1 MRAGRRTLI
10 LAAAVALVTAACQEL
25 PTAGDPLASAPRAAL
40 LSGDVAALGERLF
53 EDTNLSVNQNQ
64 SCATCHEDDQGYAAP
79 LRGVTTRGS
88 VVEGSIPGEFGDRK
102 PPTTAYATLATRF
115 VDKNKASGG
124 LFWDGRATGHLLGSA
139 AADQA
144 LGPFLNPKEQALPDK
159 ACLAYRVRTS
169 AYLELYT
176 AAYGDGILTISF
188 PTDVETTCTDNVLA
202 RNPGMH
208 VALSAAHRQVVNE
221 VFENAARAIAAFEA
235 TQNHFSSPFDT
246 GDLTQLEQRGMRLFN
261 NKGKCAQCHS
271 SKGSQPLF
279 TDLEFHNLGVPRNP
293 DNPYFNYQ
301 TMAADPGLGGFTGRA
316 SHMGKFR
323 TPTTRNVAQGDNR
336 TYMHNGALISLK
348 QVVDFYNTRDVLP
361 TCTDPAIL
369 ADPAKWGSYG
379 VGRCW
384 PAPEHPANLD
394 SKNMGKLG
402 LTDAEVDAV
411 VAFLEALTDVEDD

>member
-1 MRAGRRTLI
+1 MSNRRHL
-10 LAAAVALVTAACQEL
+10 VLVTAGLALAASACQEL
-25 PTAGDPLASAPRAAL
+25 PTGGDPASVPRAVQ
-40 LSGDVAALGERLF
+40 LSGDAAALGEKLF
-53 EDTNLSVNQNQ
+53 EDRTLSVNQNQ

-79 LRGVTTRGS
+79 LRGVVTRGS
-88 VVEGSIPGEFGDRK
+88 VVEGSIQGEFGDRK

-144 LGPFLNPKEQALPDK
+144 TKPFLNPKEQALPDL

-169 AYLELYT
+169 EYLELYT
-176 AAYGDGILTISF
+176 ALYGNGILAIDF
-188 PTDVETTCTDNVLA
+188 PATVETTCTSEALG

-208 VALSAAHRQVVNE
+208 VALSPEHRQLAEE
-221 VFENAARAIAAFEA
+221 VFDNAAWAIAAFEA

-246 GDLTQLEQRGMRLFN
+246 GDLTALEQRGMRLFN

-293 DNPYFNYQ
+293 DNPHFNYE
-301 TMAADPGLGGFTGRA
+301 TMAADPGLGGFTERA

-323 TPTTRNVAQGDNR
+323 TPTTRNVGQGDNR

-411 VAFLEALTDVEDD
+411 VAFLAALTDVEDD